1 MPPIHQGDLMILG
14 IDIAKEKFDVA
25 LYSDKEFIASG
36 SFRNN
41 SSGFKKL
48 NKWLGKKTNQP
59 LRTCMEA
66 TGRYGDE
73 LAYYLYEI
81 GHAVSIVNPLRI
93 RKYTDSKLARND
105 TDLIAAK
112 AIADFCRT
120 QEPPL
125 WEPPAPEI
133 RVLKEITRRLNT
145 LIEEQTREK
154 NRLTSGI
161 SNPIVIASIKEN
173 IAFLIQQIALL
184 EAEIQDHIDQ
194 HPALKRDQDL
204 LVSITG
210 IGKKTAMIILG
221 ELPDINRFEN
231 VGQVVAY
238 AGLSPKKHTSGTSV
252 NKKTKLTKIG
262 NRRLK
267 SALYFPA
274 LSAKRHNPIVIN
286 LATRLEKKKKEK
298 MVIVAASMKKLLQ
311 LSYGVLKSGK
321 PFDPNYALNS

>member
-1 MPPIHQGDLMILG
+1 MILG
-14 IDIAKEKFDVA
+14 IDIAKEKFDAA
-25 LYSDKEFIASG
+25 LYSEKEFIASG

-48 NKWLGKKTNQP
+48 SKWLDKKKTKQT

-66 TGRYGDE
+66 TGRYGDA
-73 LAYYLYEI
+73 LAYYLYEV

-93 RKYTDSKLARND
+93 RKYTDSKLVRNN

-125 WEPPAPEI
+125 WEPPAPEV
-133 RVLKEITRRLNT
+133 RVLKEISRRLDT
-145 LIEEQTREK
+145 LIQEQTREK

-161 SNPIVIASIKEN
+161 SNQVVIDSIKEN
-173 IAFLIQQIALL
+173 IAFLSRQIASL
-184 EAEIQDHIDQ
+184 EEEIQDHIDQ
-194 HPALKRDQDL
+194 HPDLKRDQDL
-204 LVSITG
+204 LVSIKG

-221 ELPDINRFEN
+221 ELPDIKRFEN

-238 AGLSPKKHTSGTSV
+238 AGLSPKKHISGTSV

-262 NRRLK
+262 NKRLK

-274 LSAKRHNPIVIN
+274 LSAKKHNPIVRN
-286 LATRLEKKKKEK
+286 LAVRLEKKNKEK
-298 MVIVAASMKKLLQ
+298 MVVVAASMKKLLQ

-321 PFDPNYALNS
+321 PFDPNYALNSQFAT

>member
-1 MPPIHQGDLMILG
+1 MILG

-41 SSGFKKL
+41 FSGFKKL
-48 NKWLGKKTNQP
+48 SKWLSKKTNQP

-66 TGRYGDE
+66 TGQYGDD

-81 GHAVSIVNPLRI
+81 GHAVSIVNPVRI
-93 RKYTDSKLARND
+93 RKYTDSKLVRNN
-105 TDLIAAK
+105 TDLIAAR

-125 WEPPAPEI
+125 WKPPAPEV
-133 RVLKEITRRLNT
+133 RVLKELTRRLNT
-145 LIEEQTREK
+145 LTRERTREK
-154 NRLTSGI
+154 NRLTSGT
-161 SNPIVIASIKEN
+161 SNPVIIASIKEN
-173 IAFLIQQIALL
+173 TAFLNQQIALL
-184 EAEIQDHIDQ
+184 EAKIQDHIDQ
-194 HPALKRDQDL
+194 YPDLRQDQDL

-221 ELPDINRFEN
+221 ELPDIKHFEN
-231 VGQVVAY
+231 VGQVIAY
-238 AGLSPKKHTSGTSV
+238 AGLSPQKHTSGTSV

-274 LSAKRHNPIVIN
+274 LSAKKHNPIVRN
-286 LATRLEKKKKEK
+286 LAARLEKKKKEK
-298 MVIVAASMKKLLQ
+298 MVVVAASMKKLLQ
-311 LSYGVLKSGK
+311 LSYGVLKSRK
-321 PFDPNYALNS
+321 PFDPNYALNSQSAT

>member
-1 MPPIHQGDLMILG
+1 MILG

-25 LYSDKEFIASG
+25 LYSEKDFIASG

-41 SSGFKKL
+41 PSGFKKL
-48 NKWLGKKTNQP
+48 SKWINKKTNQLP
-59 LRTCMEA
+59 RTCMEA
-66 TGRYGDE
+66 TGRYGDA
-73 LAYYLYEI
+73 LAYYLYEV
-81 GHAVSIVNPLRI
+81 GHAVSIVNPVRI
-93 RKYTDSKLARND
+93 RKYTDSKLVRNN

-133 RVLKEITRRLNT
+133 RVLKEIARRLDT
-145 LIEEQTREK
+145 LIQEQTREK

-161 SNPIVIASIKEN
+161 DNQIVIASIKEN
-173 IAFLIQQIALL
+173 IAFISQQIVSL
-184 EAEIQDHIDQ
+184 EEKIQDHIDQ
-194 HPALKRDQDL
+194 HPNLKRDQDL
-204 LVSITG
+204 LVSIKG

-221 ELPDINRFEN
+221 ELPDISRFEN

-238 AGLSPKKHTSGTSV
+238 AGLSPKKHISGSSV
-252 NKKTKLTKIG
+252 NKKTKLTKVG

-274 LSAKRHNPIVIN
+274 LSAIKHNPIVRN
-286 LATRLEKKKKEK
+286 LAMRLEEKNKEK
-298 MVIVAASMKKLLQ
+298 MVVVAASMKKLLQ

-321 PFDPNYALNS
+321 PFDAKYTLNSQHST